1 MEIKGIGNTNL
12 VPMQEVKKVQT
23 PPVEVEKRQDTVE
36 ISSQAKVLQLQ
47 SEKARDLTEIQQKV
61 ENGFYNSDDV
71 IKATVTSLMKEFN
84 FS

>member
-12 VPMQEVKKVQT
+12 VPMQEVKKAQT
-23 PPVEVEKRQDTVE
+23 PPVEVEKRQDSVE

-47 SEKARDLTEIQQKV
+47 SEKTRDLTEIQQKV